1 MSASKS
7 SSDKSFLLVKE
18 SLAAKLKEA
27 IVSGTLKQGERIVER
42 YWAHEFGVAQT
53 SVREAINLLIN
64 EGFAT
69 KHSGRSAR
77 VTSYS
82 TRDIANMYEVRASLE
97 GLAARL
103 LSQAKADLGPLRN
116 ALERMAAAIEGKN
129 IRAVLESD
137 LIFHVRLC
145 ELPGN
150 EFLAQQARTLLLPLF
165 AFVSI
170 RIGMNS
176 NLEAAWEA
184 DLDRHA
190 AIIRVIEEGEPMLA
204 ELSVRHAIERF
215 ALGANDIWR

>member
-1 MSASKS
+1 
-7 SSDKSFLLVKE
+7 VKE

-27 IVSGTLKQGERIVER
+27 IVSGTLKQGERIVEQ

-103 LSQAKADLGPLRN
+103 LCQAKADLGPLRN
-116 ALERMAAAIEGKN
+116 ALERMAAAIERKN
-129 IRAVLESD
+129 ISAVLESD
-137 LIFHVRLC
+137 LMFHVRLC

-150 EFLAQQARTLLLPLF
+150 EFLAQQARTLLVPLF
-165 AFVSI
+165 AFVSM

-176 NLEAAWEA
+176 NLEAAWET
-184 DLDRHA
+184 DMDRHA
-190 AIIRVIEEGEPMLA
+190 AIIRAIEEGEPMLA
-204 ELSVRHAIERF
+204 ELSICHTIERF

>member
-1 MSASKS
+1 MSASKR

-103 LSQAKADLGPLRN
+103 LSQAKADLAPLRN

-129 IRAVLESD
+129 ISAVLESD

-165 AFVSI
+165 AFVAI

-190 AIIRVIEEGEPMLA
+190 AIIRAIEEGEPMLA